1 MVFGQIR
8 MASSQIQMMNPGLK
22 FKMKRVCRV
31 LVILQQ
37 TQMCY
42 VKIKKKRIV
51 FLFIFYW
58 YVTGLCHMLGHYAH
72 VCYECDDLKYIA

>member
-42 VKIKKKRIV
+42 
-51 FLFIFYW
+51 
-58 YVTGLCHMLGHYAH
+58 
-72 VCYECDDLKYIA
+72 LKL